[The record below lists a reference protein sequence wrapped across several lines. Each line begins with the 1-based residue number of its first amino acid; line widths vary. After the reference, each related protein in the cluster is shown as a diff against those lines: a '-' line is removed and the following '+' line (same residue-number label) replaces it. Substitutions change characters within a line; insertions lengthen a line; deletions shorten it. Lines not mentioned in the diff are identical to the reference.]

1 MSQEFCNTTP
11 EDVVGK
17 VLRRAEV
24 AKVSLAHTQCLCPSK
39 LSILQ
44 MARKLQDRLALA
56 NYKTQHG
63 QERLSFK
70 DVEARL
76 ERTIQRKRPTSSVT
90 SSTTSSSSSEHPF
103 FSGGLASSP
112 LSAPFSTDSKALRKR
127 NVYQS
132 TSIDLGHKSSKRI
145 RSQSIAPPTYETSRT
160 SWKSTYN
167 LPESSPV
174 CHHQESHFSS
184 SHGASLSFTS
194 DVATIPASPT
204 FGHVSDEED
213 DEIATHSFSM
223 NPTFSSSPPR
233 TPPPTRS
240 QAARQRMG
248 GDVVGEEGADLLLY
262 LATSPSPANPGP
274 RSSRIFAPSTPPS
287 NTQALPSSMMSTPGM
302 AGFNTPGQQFNFADF
317 VNITPSP
324 AQGAFGNR
332 TPGLAKTPLAAKEA
346 RRRLNFDNLVP
357 PGGSPN
363 LRNIGRGSMI
373 KDSGLGMELGG
384 ELVSSG

>member
-1 MSQEFCNTTP
+1 
-11 EDVVGK
+11 
-17 VLRRAEV
+17 
-24 AKVSLAHTQCLCPSK
+24 
-39 LSILQ
+39 

-56 NYKTQHG
+56 SYKTQHG

-76 ERTIQRKRPTSSVT
+76 EKTIQRKRPTSSVT

-103 FSGGLASSP
+103 FSGGLTSSP
-112 LSAPFSTDSKALRKR
+112 LSAPFSTDSKVSRKR
-127 NVYQS
+127 HVYQS
-132 TSIDLGHKSSKRI
+132 TSIDLGPKSSKRI
-145 RSQSIAPPTYETSRT
+145 RSESMAPPLCEASRT
-160 SWKSTYN
+160 SWKSTHN

-174 CHHQESHFSS
+174 YRHHESHFSS
-184 SHGASLSFTS
+184 SHGASLSFAS
-194 DVATIPASPT
+194 EVATIPASPT

-213 DEIATHSFSM
+213 DEMPTHSFST
-223 NPTFSSSPPR
+223 NSAFRSSPPC
-233 TPPPTRS
+233 TPSPTRS
-240 QAARQRMG
+240 RAARQRKAG
-248 GDVVGEEGADLLLY
+248 NAGGEEGADLLLY

-324 AQGAFGNR
+324 AQGAFGSR

-357 PGGSPN
+357 PGGSP
-363 LRNIGRGSMI
+363 I
-373 KDSGLGMELGG
+373 
-384 ELVSSG
+384 